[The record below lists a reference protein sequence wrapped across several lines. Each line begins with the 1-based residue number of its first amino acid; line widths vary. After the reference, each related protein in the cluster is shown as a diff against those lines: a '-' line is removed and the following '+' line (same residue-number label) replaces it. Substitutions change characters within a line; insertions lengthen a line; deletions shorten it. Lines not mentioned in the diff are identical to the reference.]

1 MMIHKS
7 RWIPLLTGMLL
18 LAPPAWAETALW
30 ESPEGRV
37 IITHDERA
45 LLRAYY
51 GPGSEQALPPGLQK
65 KVERGGAL
73 PPGWQKKLARGQGVP
88 GDVWRYHE
96 PLPADLL
103 RRLPP
108 QPEGVITV
116 RIDDQI
122 VRVATA
128 GMVLLDIFDLI

>member
-1 MMIHKS
+1 MMNPKC
-7 RWIPLLTGMLL
+7 RWIPLLTLLL
-18 LAPPAWAETALW
+18 LAPQAWAESALW
-30 ESPEGRV
+30 ESREGRV
-37 IITHDERA
+37 VITQDERA
-45 LLRAYY
+45 LFRAYY
-51 GPGSEQALPPGLQK
+51 GFEAQKALPPGLQK

-73 PPGWQKKLARGQGVP
+73 PPGWQKKLARGQKVP

-96 PLPADLL
+96 PLPAELL

-116 RIDDQI
+116 RIDDQM

-128 GMVLLDIFDLI
+128 GLILLDVFDLI